1 MKNNKEKNNMKLE
14 TPDDTE
20 MDPLNIFGFVK
31 IKNLENAQQATFNIE
46 YLEQLLKTVTT
57 LKKAGFE
64 KLVITLET
72 DSPIIIGGKNIGLA
86 LSPRI
91 DI

>member
-1 MKNNKEKNNMKLE
+1 MKLE
-14 TPDDTE
+14 TPDKTE
-20 MDPLNIFGFVK
+20 MNPITTTGFVK
-31 IKNLENAQQATFNIE
+31 IAKLENAQQATFNIE
-46 YLEQLLKTVTT
+46 YLEQLLKIVTT